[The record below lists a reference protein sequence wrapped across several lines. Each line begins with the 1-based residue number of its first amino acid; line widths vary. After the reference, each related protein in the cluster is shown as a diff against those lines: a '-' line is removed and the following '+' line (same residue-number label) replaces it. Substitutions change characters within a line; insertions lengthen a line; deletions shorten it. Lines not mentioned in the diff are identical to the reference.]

1 MAETTNYDVNVDFS
15 GLENFAFA
23 VSGLDES
30 LAKVDAA
37 GQEAIASVGGEET
50 PAGTAMRDALVPI
63 NKAYFDQ
70 TINELHSLEADL
82 KKLADAYA
90 DASSQ
95 LASNIRS
102 ISDGSS
108 N

>member
-1 MAETTNYDVNVDFS
+1 MADYNYDVNVDYS

-23 VSGLDES
+23 VTGLDES

-50 PAGTAMRDALVPI
+50 PAGIAMKEALVPI

-70 TINELHSLEADL
+70 TINELHSLETDL
-82 KKLADAYA
+82 KKLAGAYS
-90 DASSQ
+90 DASTQ

-102 ISDGSS
+102 ISNGSS
-108 N
+108 S